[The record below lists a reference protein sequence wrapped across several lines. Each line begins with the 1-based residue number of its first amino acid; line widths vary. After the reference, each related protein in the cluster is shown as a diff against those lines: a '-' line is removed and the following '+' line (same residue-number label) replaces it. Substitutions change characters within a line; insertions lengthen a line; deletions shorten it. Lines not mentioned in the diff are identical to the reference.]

1 MKKLHLDYALAQVL
15 NQKLGQKRF
24 QDFLARFEYIISAD
38 KQTEDFLKEI
48 FHNQKKKK

>member
-15 NQKLGQKRF
+15 NQKLGQKKF
-24 QDFLARFEYIISAD
+24 QEFLAEFEYIISAD

-48 FHNQKKKK
+48 FFISKKDK